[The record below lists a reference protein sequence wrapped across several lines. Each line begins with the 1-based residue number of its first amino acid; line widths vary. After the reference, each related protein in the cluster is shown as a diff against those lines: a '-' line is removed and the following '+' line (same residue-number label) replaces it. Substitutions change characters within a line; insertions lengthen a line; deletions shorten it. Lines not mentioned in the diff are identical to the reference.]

1 MESKQLHSIIGI
13 WTNACRFLLAAVFIF
28 SGFVKAVDP
37 LGIQYKI
44 QDYLEVFGWVAS
56 VPAFLPFLASVLQA
70 MVEFCLGVYLLFGIR
85 RRMTTLF
92 VVLIMGVMTPLT
104 LWLALSNPISD
115 CGCFGDAVTLTNW
128 ETFGKN
134 VLLLIAAV
142 SVFKWGNRITP
153 LVTKRFDWLVAMYTF
168 LYISGMTLYCYR
180 ELPVFDF
187 RPYHIGA
194 DIRKGMEIPEGE
206 KPTVYETRFILQ
218 KDGVE
223 KEFTLENYPDSTW
236 TFVDSKTMVKEQGY
250 EPPIHDFS
258 IIRQEDGEDI
268 TDEVLDD
275 DNYTFL
281 LVAHQL
287 SQADDSTIDLINELY
302 DYSVEHGY
310 QFYCLTSSPDSDIED
325 WQERTGAEYPFCLMD
340 DITLKTMI
348 RSNPGLMLLKNGVVI
363 NKWSV
368 NSLPDEYVLTDR
380 LEKLPLAQI
389 NEKTFSHKVVL
400 VLAWFVFPLL
410 FFSMVDVI
418 WEHLPAGMCCIE
430 LNTDMKRYLS
440 EKPYG
445 VNYRDFLD
453 VTKKEIGT
461 INRVV
466 MNPPFTH
473 HQDIDHVRRAY
484 DLLDAGGVLVAIMCE
499 STFFRS
505 DKKSVEFRDF
515 LDSVYAQTIK
525 LEPGTFRESGTD
537 VATRIVKIRKPL

>member
-37 LGIQYKI
+37 LGTQYKI
-44 QDYLEVFGWVAS
+44 QDYLEAFGWATL

-85 RRMTTLF
+85 RRVTTL
-92 VVLIMGVMTPLT
+92 LLLIIMGIMTPLT
-104 LWLALSNPISD
+104 FWLALTNPISD

-128 ETFGKN
+128 ETFWKN
-134 VLLLIAAV
+134 IFLLIAAV
-142 SVFKWGNRITP
+142 SIFKWGNRITP
-153 LVTKRFDWLVAMYTF
+153 LITKRFDWLVALYTF
-168 LYISGMTLYCYR
+168 LYISGMTMYCYR
-180 ELPVFDF
+180 ELPFFDF

-194 DIRKGMEIPEGE
+194 DIRKGMEIPEGA

-223 KEFTLENYPDSTW
+223 KEFSLENYPDSTW
-236 TFVDSKTMVKEQGY
+236 TFVDSKTIVKEQGY
-250 EPPIHDFS
+250 EAPIHDFS

-268 TDEVLDD
+268 TDEVLKDD
-275 DNYTFL
+275 GYTFL

-310 QFYCLTSSPDSDIED
+310 KFYCLTSSPDSDIED

-340 DITLKTMI
+340 NITLKTMI
-348 RSNPGLMLLKNGVVI
+348 RSNPGLMLLKKGVVM

-368 NSLPDEYVLTDR
+368 NNLPDEYVLTGR

-400 VLAWFVFPLL
+400 VFAWFVFPLL
-410 FFSMVDVI
+410 FFSMLDVI
-418 WEHLPAGMCCIE
+418 WEHFHQKKKLKLKE
-430 LNTDMKRYLS
+430 NR
-440 EKPYG
+440 
-445 VNYRDFLD
+445 
-453 VTKKEIGT
+453 TK
-461 INRVV
+461 
-466 MNPPFTH
+466 
-473 HQDIDHVRRAY
+473 
-484 DLLDAGGVLVAIMCE
+484 
-499 STFFRS
+499 
-505 DKKSVEFRDF
+505 
-515 LDSVYAQTIK
+515 
-525 LEPGTFRESGTD
+525 
-537 VATRIVKIRKPL
+537 